1 MNLFINGSNREQNC
15 FSIINDLKTE
25 NSVVLSL
32 ANKDIK
38 FCLGCNACAKKLKT
52 TCVLNDY
59 VTSVVYPSILA
70 SDNIVLVSPVYMSQI
85 SGMLKTVI
93 DRLNPFYNHNSLANK
108 NIYLILVG
116 QASKND
122 NMEEI
127 EAIVSWLGG
136 VSEWFS
142 FNFEFLDY
150 FESGDI
156 NKVNNAK
163 LADKNYNKK
172 IAAIKLQLGK

>member
-15 FSIINDLKTE
+15 FNIIKDLSDDS
-25 NSVVLSL
+25 SVILNL

-38 FCLGCNACAKKLKT
+38 FCLGCNACAKKLKNN
-52 TCVLNDY
+52 CVISDY
-59 VTSVVYPSILA
+59 VSSTIYPSMLNA
-70 SDNIVLVSPVYMSQI
+70 DNIILVSPVYMSQI
-85 SGMLKTVI
+85 SGLLKTVI
-93 DRLNPFYNHNSLANK
+93 DRLNPFYNHNSLINK

-116 QASKND
+116 QTSFND
-122 NMEEI
+122 NAEEI

-136 VSEWFS
+136 ISEWFS

-156 NKVNNAK
+156 SNVNNAK

-172 IAAIKLQLGK
+172 IAKIKLQLGK